1 MSDLLAGERRA
12 VPIVKVLDLRMFSDG
27 KNGRM
32 VDPGEGRSGKRTLR
46 KRRNGGKRRKNA
58 AKIF

>member
-1 MSDLLAGERRA
+1 MSDLFAGERWA
-12 VPIVKVLDLRMFSDG
+12 VPVVKVLDLGMFSG
-27 KNGRM
+27 GENGRM

-46 KRRNGGKRRKNA
+46 KRRNGGKRRENA